1 VTPSLKKRFWKKAT
15 VVEVSGGYGIEL
27 DGQRVQTPSKLPLIV
42 VFRVIADAIASEWM
56 AQVNL
61 VNPSAM
67 PATRM
72 ANSVIDKVILN
83 QNAIIEMLTEYSGSD
98 LLCYR
103 ATSPQSLIDAQG
115 IVWDP
120 LLDWSAKTNLAPMNV
135 ASGIM
140 HVEQPV
146 TSIDV
151 YRSKLKEMN
160 PYQLAG
166 VHDLI
171 TISGSVIISMALIS
185 NHFSIDEAWTAASVD
200 EIWQEKQWGS
210 DMEAKEVRAKKRLD
224 FEFAFNFWKSAC
236 KPN

>member
-1 VTPSLKKRFWKKAT
+1 MTPSLKKRFWKKAT

>member
-1 VTPSLKKRFWKKAT
+1 MTPSLKKRFWKKAT

-236 KPN
+236 

>member
-1 VTPSLKKRFWKKAT
+1 MTPSLKKRFWKKAT

-83 QNAIIEMLTEYSGSD
+83 QNAIVEMLTEYSGSD

-103 ATSPQSLIDAQG
+103 ATGPQSLIDAQG

>member
-15 VVEVSGGYGIEL
+15 VVEVLGGYGIEL
-27 DGQRVQTPSKLPLIV
+27 DGQRLQTPSKLPLIV

-56 AQVNL
+56 AQVDL

-72 ANSVIDKVILN
+72 ANSVIDKVIVN
-83 QNAIIEMLTEYSGSD
+83 QDAIVEMLSEYSGSD

-103 ATSPQSLIDAQG
+103 AISPQSLIDAQG
-115 IVWDP
+115 IVWNP
-120 LLDWSAKTNLAPMNV
+120 LLDWSAKKMLAPMNV
-135 ASGIM
+135 TSGVMYI
-140 HVEQPV
+140 EQPA

-171 TISGSVIISMALIS
+171 TISGSVIIPMALIS
-185 NHFSIDEAWTAASVD
+185 NHLSIDQAWIASSVD
-200 EIWQEKQWGS
+200 EIWQEKQWGP
-210 DMEAKEVRAKKRLD
+210 DAEAKEARGKKRLD

-236 KPN
+236 KPI

>member
-1 VTPSLKKRFWKKAT
+1 MTPSLKKRFWKKAT

-120 LLDWSAKTNLAPMNV
+120 LLDWSAKKNLAPMNV

-210 DMEAKEVRAKKRLD
+210 DAEAKEARAKKHLD
-224 FEFAFNFWKSAC
+224 FEFAFNFWKSAG
-236 KPN
+236 KPI

>member
-1 VTPSLKKRFWKKAT
+1 MTPSLKKRFWKKAT

-236 KPN
+236 FC

>member
-1 VTPSLKKRFWKKAT
+1 
-15 VVEVSGGYGIEL
+15 
-27 DGQRVQTPSKLPLIV
+27 
-42 VFRVIADAIASEWM
+42 
-56 AQVNL
+56 
-61 VNPSAM
+61 
-67 PATRM
+67 
-72 ANSVIDKVILN
+72 
-83 QNAIIEMLTEYSGSD
+83 
-98 LLCYR
+98 
-103 ATSPQSLIDAQG
+103 
-115 IVWDP
+115 
-120 LLDWSAKTNLAPMNV
+120 
-135 ASGIM
+135 
-140 HVEQPV
+140 
-146 TSIDV
+146 
-151 YRSKLKEMN
+151 MN

>member
-1 VTPSLKKRFWKKAT
+1 MTPSLKKRFWKKAT

-224 FEFAFNFWKSAC
+224 FEFAFNFWKSAG
-236 KPN
+236 KPI

>member
-1 VTPSLKKRFWKKAT
+1 MTPSLKKRFWKKAT

-210 DMEAKEVRAKKRLD
+210 DIEAKEVRAKKRLD
-224 FEFAFNFWKSAC
+224 FDFAFNFWKSAC
-236 KPN
+236 

>member
-236 KPN
+236 

>member
-1 VTPSLKKRFWKKAT
+1 MTPSLKKRFWKKAT

-224 FEFAFNFWKSAC
+224 FEFAFNFWKSAS
-236 KPN
+236 